1 MYMIILSWLQ
11 SAFIKYNKFKS
22 DQERICSLQH
32 WNKIKQTS
40 HEIKE
45 KYQLGDY

>member
-11 SAFIKYNKFKS
+11 SAFIQYNTFKS
-22 DQERICSLQH
+22 DQERICSL
-32 WNKIKQTS
+32 NKIKQTS
-40 HEIKE
+40 HDIKE